1 MNRLLACLL
10 LIGCQDYQFEPV
22 TPQTLVVST
31 EIDLPPVLKPNV
43 MMTVDRSGSMAA
55 KVASTDP
62 TCQACAPGSCPASCP
77 TRISEL
83 KSAVSTFAVLS
94 DDRVRLG
101 LTVFPDDPPANV
113 VGAEAACVPASSVR
127 VPLPPASRVDDAQ
140 ASTANRTAA
149 SLVNAAVQGLTP
161 NGGTPTG
168 ATLSFLG
175 TRPELKA
182 ADARNDF
189 VILLTDG
196 LPNCN
201 ANNPNDFVQNAAVC
215 RCQTGGGDCSG
226 PDVRRRGCLD
236 ADATVQEVER
246 LASQGIRTIVVGFG
260 ADVSQTDA
268 REVLDRLAH
277 AGGVPRSCAQDSQC
291 GAGDRC
297 TAGRCGRWAFEASNR
312 TELEAVLSTV
322 LDGLTPAR
330 CVRQLPGQPV
340 SEKTITLLAD
350 GARIAPGP
358 TTWALVNEREI
369 HLANEFCD
377 RTQGLRLTVQV
388 AGLQ

>member
-1 MNRLLACLL
+1 MNRLLTCLL
-10 LIGCQDYQFEPV
+10 LVGCQAYQFEPV

-43 MMTVDRSGSMAA
+43 MMAVDRSGSMAA
-55 KVASTDP
+55 KVASPDP
-62 TCQACAPGSCPASCP
+62 ACQACQPGSCPASCP

-83 KSAVSTFAVLS
+83 KSAVFAALS

-101 LTVFPDDPPANV
+101 LTVFPEDPPANL
-113 VGAEAACVPASSVR
+113 VGAEAACVPASSIR
-127 VPLPPASRVDDAQ
+127 VPLPAPARVDDAQ
-140 ASTANRTAA
+140 ASMANRAAA
-149 SLVNAAVQGLTP
+149 SLVNVAVQALSP

-168 ATLSFLG
+168 ATLAFLG
-175 TRPELKA
+175 TRSELKA
-182 ADARNDF
+182 TDARNDF
-189 VILLTDG
+189 VLLLTDG

-226 PDVRRRGCLD
+226 VDVRRRGCLD
-236 ADATVQEVER
+236 ADATVLEVER
-246 LASQGIRTIVVGFG
+246 LAALGIRTIVVGFG
-260 ADVSQTDA
+260 ADVSHLEA
-268 REVLDRLAH
+268 RDVLDRLAR
-277 AGGVPRSCAQDSQC
+277 AGGVPRTCTLDAQC

-297 TAGRCGRWAFEASNR
+297 TNGRCGRWAFEASNR

-322 LDGLTPAR
+322 LDGITPAR
-330 CVRQLPGQPV
+330 CVRQLSGQPV

-350 GARIAPGP
+350 GSRVAPGP

-377 RTQGLRLTVQV
+377 RTQGLRLTVQI